1 MVSARQLSSLAL
13 FAGALG
19 GRIKRTRREAKSF
32 IAGVPVLNY
41 HLAYAEHANLAEMA
55 DEERAALEQDWLV
68 VVTPETSDEEIQRL
82 CKMTACVTKGHPGKG
97 GVPYFEVRSTED
109 VLSEVIEEAKGS
121 IQFVEPDSEAQIIP
135 DIENDNVKVKSWG
148 LGRIA
153 APARS
158 SRGSGVHVYVLDT
171 GIRASHDDF
180 GGRVTPTLD
189 LSVKSTD
196 EEVVVVECS
205 SYNGPCAG
213 DVQGHGT
220 HCAGTAAGTEYGVA
234 PLADLHSIKVLSDS
248 GSGAWGWSYAS
259 LDWLATKGLRPAVA
273 SMSLGG
279 SGTLQAMA
287 TAVTAAVDSGVTVVV
302 AGGNDNSDA
311 CRFSPAFVPAAI
323 TVGSTTSL
331 DVRSSFS
338 NYGSCTNI
346 WAPGSDIVSASSSSD
361 DGNRTLS
368 GTSMACPHVSGAAA
382 LQLEM
387 SPSMKS
393 PQVLNELLKNAA
405 IDALAGLRSGDT
417 NALLYVGAG
426 GAPPTPPTPAPVGCP
441 SSISSGPDND
451 GDCKCYSGTSCYED
465 GEYRCTYSY
474 TERFGSKSTTYF
486 LPGINVECK

>member
-55 DEERAALEQDWLV
+55 DEERAALEQDWLLAV
-68 VVTPETSDEEIQRL
+68 APETSDEEIARL
-82 CKMTACVTKGHPGKG
+82 CKLTACVTKGHPGKG
-97 GVPYFEVRSTED
+97 GVPYFEVRSTEG
-109 VLSEVIEEAKGS
+109 VLSKVIEEAKGS
-121 IQFVEPDSEAQIIP
+121 IQFVEPNSEVQMIP
-135 DIENDNVKVKSWG
+135 DIEDANVESKSWG
-148 LGRIA
+148 LDRIA

-171 GIRASHDDF
+171 GIRASHTDF

-189 LSVKSTD
+189 LAVESTPGN
-196 EEVVVVECS
+196 VVVTECS
-205 SYNGPCAG
+205 SYNGACAG

-234 PLADLHSIKVLSDS
+234 PSANLHSIKVLSDE
-248 GSGAWGWSYAS
+248 GSGEWGWSYAA
-259 LDWLATKGLRPAVA
+259 LDWLAVKSQKPAVA

-279 SGTLQAMA
+279 PGTQQLMA

-302 AGGNDNSDA
+302 AGGNDNSDS
-311 CRFSPAFVPAAI
+311 CRFSPAFIPAAI
-323 TVGSTTSL
+323 TVGSTTFVNS
-331 DVRSSFS
+331 RSSFS

-346 WAPGSDIVSASSSSD
+346 WAPGSNITSAGIRD
-361 DGNRTLS
+361 DDARRSLS

-387 SPSMKS
+387 SPSMRS
-393 PQVLNELLKNAA
+393 SQILNELLKNAVVN
-405 IDALAGLRSGDT
+405 ALTDLKAGDT
-417 NALLYVGAG
+417 NSLLYVGAG
-426 GAPPTPPTPAPVGCP
+426 GPPPTPATPICP
-441 SSISSGPDND
+441 SSISSGPDSD
-451 GDCKCYSGTSCYED
+451 GDCKCFSGKYCYED
-465 GEYRCTYSY
+465 GEYRCTYSF
-474 TERFGSKSTTYF
+474 TERYGSKSSLYF